1 VHPVAPCIWK
11 RGVWILCLF
20 FAGRAAGADAKAP
33 RIRLTDKGGAIE
45 VAGLGAK
52 ALKALTAFREDT
64 DRWKEVFVVRVD
76 RKGVATPPMLGTY
89 RVVGDAARFEPRFPL
104 ARGVPY
110 RVLFRP
116 GKLPGGTGDPVE
128 KVLLLP
134 KTPPTEPTRVAR
146 VYPSTDV
153 LPENQLKFYLH
164 FSAPMSQGNVYR
176 HIHLIDAK
184 GKEVKWPFLELGEEL
199 WDPQATRFTLLFD
212 PGRIK
217 RGLKPREEMGPP
229 LIEGHRYTL
238 VIDKEWLDA
247 EGFPLKETYKK
258 AFRVAAPDDTQPDP
272 KKWKLAAPPAGGK
285 KPLAVAFPEPMEHA
299 LVSRMLTVT
308 DAKGRAVAGKVRI
321 SDKERRWEFTP
332 GKAWRAGDYFLVI
345 DTRLEDLAGNSLA
358 RPFEVDVFGK
368 VTKKLEVKTVKLPF
382 TVKGR

>member
-20 FAGRAAGADAKAP
+20 LAGRSAGADAKAP
-33 RIRLTDKGGAIE
+33 QIRLADKGGAIE
-45 VAGLGAK
+45 VAGLGRE

-76 RKGVATPPMLGTY
+76 RKGVTTPPMLGTY

-104 ARGVPY
+104 ARGVRY

-116 GKLPGGTGDPVE
+116 GKLPGGKGDPVE

-134 KTPPTEPTRVAR
+134 KTPPAEPTRVAR

-164 FSAPMSQGNVYR
+164 FSAPMWQGNVYR

-238 VIDKEWLDA
+238 VIDKKWLDA